1 MGNSGGGK
9 KGHFIKFKKISM
21 NNVNFKSSIMS
32 EKESFV
38 GFFLSFVLIY
48 LFLDVIY
55 SQWFQKQSDINN
67 MRPWFLG
74 VCNFQGVLHS
84 PAASSLF
91 CIDIQD
97 THVRTLLLRED
108 VIRFGLESDS
118 FGFFSWYWHLI

>member
-55 SQWFQKQSDINN
+55 SQ
-67 MRPWFLG
+67 
-74 VCNFQGVLHS
+74 
-84 PAASSLF
+84 
-91 CIDIQD
+91 
-97 THVRTLLLRED
+97 
-108 VIRFGLESDS
+108 
-118 FGFFSWYWHLI
+118 